1 MKQNVCKLKYL
12 DPKRFPVADE
22 DVHPDDLH
30 VLGVPRGLV
39 YPVVDGD
46 APLDLGVVEEG
57 VGLVPGR
64 VEAVG
69 HVQGDIHRVFRGTSA
84 GQGLG
89 RGAPAAAAGEAGRLG
104 GVGRREAVEP
114 RNDWGNDSIALQDT
128 VQRCN
133 RCTCTPPARRRTW
146 PVPSCNRL
154 GPSPSRHAGLQTQS

>member
-1 MKQNVCKLKYL
+1 MKQNACKLKYL
-12 DPKRFPVADE
+12 DPQRFPVADE

-30 VLGVPRGLV
+30 VPGVPRGLA

-69 HVQGDIHRVFRGTSA
+69 HVQGDTHRVSA

-89 RGAPAAAAGEAGRLG
+89 RGTPATTAGEAGRLG
-104 GVGRREAVEP
+104 GVGRWKAVEP
-114 RNDWGNDSIALQDT
+114 RNDWGNDSIALHDT
-128 VQRCN
+128 DAVLRCS